1 MCRLILYQQDSL
13 PDSVSQYNKL
23 RDSLYVLEGVPI
35 YGRRVIVPRALRQK
49 VILPINAQ
57 LKWWTQS
64 SGLESQQT
72 WRTTETVVVFVF
84 HQLSVQ
90 LCTQIIKTKI
100 NFSNVHREFDEVQI
114 FHPKK
119 DQEVIGSK
127 CNLHYGLSEGFR
139 IWGLSLKEMFWGTY
153 ILLQWKML
161 KIHRNFKWYNGTV
174 FKN

>member
-90 LCTQIIKTKI
+90 LCTHHQGRSSRQKSTSRMFIVSLTKCRSSTPRKTRKSLAANATCI
-100 NFSNVHREFDEVQI
+100 MACQKDLGVGA
-114 FHPKK
+114 FH
-119 DQEVIGSK
+119 
-127 CNLHYGLSEGFR
+127 
-139 IWGLSLKEMFWGTY
+139 
-153 ILLQWKML
+153 
-161 KIHRNFKWYNGTV
+161 
-174 FKN
+174 